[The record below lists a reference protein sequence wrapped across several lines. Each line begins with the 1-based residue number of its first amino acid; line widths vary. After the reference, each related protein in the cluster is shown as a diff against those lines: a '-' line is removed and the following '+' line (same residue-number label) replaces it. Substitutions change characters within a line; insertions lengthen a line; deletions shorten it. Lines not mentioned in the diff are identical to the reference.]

1 MRIVPTVGNTKL
13 CPDARFEQAKYNERP
28 LSRDPSYYK
37 GTSGRV
43 GTRFR
48 TEIFRSARRV
58 LSIKHTPTTRGTG
71 GQHAVSFPV
80 EADRCWP
87 RSNRQRRLQLL
98 GTRAHTRPRQQQH
111 RYTRTHTYTHSTHTQ
126 THTKSIMRPTSDR
139 PRRTGEESHVHR
151 GVRIRPPRVGAP
163 NSGRLLPPSWLGPP
177 AHTVTESVGRPSEA
191 CRRRSPRRD
200 HEHEQQRPPSGGTVR
215 INPNPGRSSYAQNT
229 CGRAIWRL

>member
-1 MRIVPTVGNTKL
+1 MRIVPTVSNTKL

-43 GTRFR
+43 GMRFR

-71 GQHAVSFPV
+71 GQHAVSFLV

-98 GTRAHTRPRQQQH
+98 DTRAHTRPRRQQH
-111 RYTRTHTYTHSTHTQ
+111 RYANTRVHAQHPHANAHKIANEADERSPQ
-126 THTKSIMRPTSDR
+126 ADR
-139 PRRTGEESHVHR
+139 GGIP
-151 GVRIRPPRVGAP
+151 RPPRRPHSPAP
-163 NSGRLLPPSWLGPP
+163 
-177 AHTVTESVGRPSEA
+177 
-191 CRRRSPRRD
+191 CRRAQFGTPAPTVVAGATCAHRD
-200 HEHEQQRPPSGGTVR
+200 GVRRPPL
-215 INPNPGRSSYAQNT
+215 RSVPTPKPST
-229 CGRAIWRL
+229 RPRT